1 MTTTHITQEQKIQ
14 SKTKTTAT
22 HVKSEDWDMLPD
34 VEDLEKIVNREL
46 KKLDEF
52 EKHTNGTT
60 EGDLYNV
67 STEEK

>member
-1 MTTTHITQEQKIQ
+1 M
-14 SKTKTTAT
+14 KTRTAT
-22 HVKSEDWDMLPD
+22 PVKSEEDWDMLPD